1 MTYARP
7 HNCFRAGSRPHAL
20 DLSILTLPCFQ
31 QLAQEQVRPS
41 NTTAAAFLR
50 RVLTGDPNLLLAAA
64 APLFTLTFGVRNL
77 EWLSLCLQPPSWR
90 EEENNREQAAKS
102 LHAGARLH
110 LLDSDLCW
118 SQLCLFSVW
127 LTCCPNLTCSKS

>member
-1 MTYARP
+1 MLPAASPGAGRTIQPHSCCLPEARLD
-7 HNCFRAGSRPHAL
+7 RRPK
-20 DLSILTLPCFQ
+20 
-31 QLAQEQVRPS
+31 
-41 NTTAAAFLR
+41 AAFEYR
-50 RVLTGDPNLLLAAA
+50 PVAAA

-77 EWLSLCLQPPSWR
+77 EWLSLCLQPPSWK
-90 EEENNREQAAKS
+90 EEENNREQADKS
-102 LHAGARLH
+102 RHAGARLH